1 MIQTMETKRR
11 YATAAG
17 LVLALAINLHPAMAA
32 EPAAGHA
39 YTVQPGD
46 ILEISVWREEG
57 LEKQVVVRPDGGL
70 SFPLVGN
77 VQANGKSIEDLQT
90 EVAGKLKRFIPDPS
104 VNVSVL
110 KLDGNKVYVIGK
122 VNRPG
127 EFPATRRVDVMQA
140 LSMAGGMTP
149 YAAVNKI
156 RILRREGSKQTAI
169 PFAYGEIEKGESL
182 DQNIVLQSGDVVV
195 VP

>member
-1 MIQTMETKRR
+1 MDTKHHL
-11 YATAAG
+11 ATLAG
-17 LVLALAINLHPAMAA
+17 LALALTISQSTLA
-32 EPAAGHA
+32 EAPPTDV
-39 YTVQPGD
+39 YMVQPGD

-77 VQANGKSIEDLQT
+77 VQASGKSIEELQT
-90 EVAGKLKRFIPDPS
+90 EVSDKLKRYIPDPS
-104 VNVSVL
+104 VNVAVL

-127 EFPATRRVDVMQA
+127 EYPATRNVDVVQA
-140 LSMAGGMTP
+140 LSIAGGMTP

-156 RILRREGSKQTAI
+156 QILRREGTKQTAI
-169 PFAYGEIEKGESL
+169 PFAYGDIEKGEGL
-182 DQNIVLQSGDVVV
+182 EQNIILKAGDVVV